1 MCCLWC
7 LFVCT
12 TQQQHSNRF
21 GHSQY
26 LNIAEIVS
34 SMTTQSRVNQHS
46 IQPVEL
52 GLPVGLR
59 HEGPQIQMLQ
69 ILHILMTTK
78 QKNSNITC
86 KYPVL

>member
-7 LFVCT
+7 VFVYT
-12 TQQQHSNRF
+12 KQQQHSNRF

-34 SMTTQSRVNQHS
+34 SMTTESRVNQHS

-52 GLPVGLR
+52 GVPVGLR

-78 QKNSNITC
+78 QKISNITC